1 MPREDKPRKRG
12 VMSLALLLAGSFLT
26 VASMA
31 CSNANLSVGGSIH
44 RTSGGNWGH
53 SISVGV
59 HSNGR
64 RW

>member
-1 MPREDKPRKRG
+1 MQREDKPRKRG
-12 VMSLALLLAGSFLT
+12 VLSLALLLGGMFLT
-26 VASMA
+26 LASMA
-31 CSNANLSVGGSIH
+31 CSNANVSVGGSIH
-44 RTSGGNWGH
+44 RTSGGSWGH

>member
-1 MPREDKPRKRG
+1 MSRRDKAGKRG
-12 VMSLALLLAGSFLT
+12 VLTLVLLVGGMLLT

-31 CSNANLSVGGSIH
+31 CSNANVSVGGSIH
-44 RTSGGNWGH
+44 RSSGGNWGH